1 MNFSVF
7 QKSDDN
13 PQSFGSGRTWC
24 SFMYSRGFTSSIITG
39 GLNKRENYFVVY
51 MCTFEV
57 MREQQQSV
65 YNNNI
70 KSAAMFS
77 RSPVV
82 FALFLL
88 VAVSAVNAVPENEV
102 LVLLDSLA
110 VRETHSIFFKSLNG
124 EL

>member
-1 MNFSVF
+1 
-7 QKSDDN
+7 
-13 PQSFGSGRTWC
+13 
-24 SFMYSRGFTSSIITG
+24 
-39 GLNKRENYFVVY
+39 
-51 MCTFEV
+51 